1 MNILLVNPPP
11 PPSQRV
17 SRGLMGGFG
26 MVVGE
31 GLCYPPLDLMY
42 VAAVLERDGH
52 RVRIVDAE
60 ASGVSAEAIVSDL
73 SVTGPSGPV
82 NGASLPAVVGLATSS
97 ATIELDLVLA
107 DDIKQA
113 LPEAIVFITGS
124 QGSKIPDMSMNTS
137 RVDAVVRG
145 EPELTVAELVAELAA
160 GRDPLAVD
168 GLSVRRGDEISH
180 NPDRPLLK
188 GDELDALPFP
198 ARNLLPIEMYRI
210 PTMAGPI
217 QTVAS
222 SRGCPINCTYCGYVV
237 AQGIPWRG
245 RSAENVFAEMRD
257 IVERHGVHD
266 VVFRDPLFAGNRE
279 RLLELCGL
287 LREAGLDLRWQ
298 CETAIKTLDDELLG
312 AMAEAGCVSVSFG
325 AESGNELLQKK
336 YSRGKVKTHEH
347 AKTVVDSAR
356 KHGIATRGFFMIG
369 FPEETPAMARETMD
383 FAVYLDPD
391 TVQFT
396 AVTPYPDTK
405 LYKEAKGDAEFDFS
419 KFTGTTPV
427 GVAKLMTS
435 KQVSSAIR
443 EAYRRFY
450 MRPKRVLREF
460 RRPQLL
466 LQRFRRYVGLLDS
479 AHQS

>member
-1 MNILLVNPPP
+1 MDVLLINPPP

-42 VAAVLERDGH
+42 VAATLERDGH

-60 ASGVSAEAIVSDL
+60 ATGVTIDDILADL
-73 SVTGPSGPV
+73 RV
-82 NGASLPAVVGLATSS
+82 PAGNDGVAPTVVGLATSS
-97 ATIELDLVLA
+97 ATIELDLGLA
-107 DDIKQA
+107 DRIKDA
-113 LPEAIVFITGS
+113 LPDSIVFITGS
-124 QGSKIPDMSMNTS
+124 QGSKVPEMAMHGSK
-137 RVDAVVRG
+137 VDAIVRG
-145 EPELTVAELVAELAA
+145 EPELTVAEMVSERVA
-160 GRDPLAVD
+160 GRDGLAVA
-168 GLSVRRGDEISH
+168 GLSVRRGDEIVH
-180 NPDRPLLK
+180 NEDRPLLK
-188 GDELDALPFP
+188 GDALDALPFP
-198 ARNLLPIEMYRI
+198 ARHLLPIELYRI
-210 PTMAGPI
+210 PTMSGPI

-245 RSAENVFAEMRD
+245 RSAQNVFEEMRD
-257 IVERHGVHD
+257 IVETHGVHD

-287 LREAGLDLRWQ
+287 LSQAGLDLRWQ

-312 AMAEAGCVSVSFG
+312 AMAAAGCVSVSFG
-325 AESGNELLQKK
+325 AESGNEGLQKK

-356 KHGIATRGFFMIG
+356 RHGIATRGFFMIG
-369 FPEETPAMARETMD
+369 FPEETQEMAKETMD

-405 LYKEAKGDAEFDFS
+405 LYKEAKGDEEFDFS

-427 GVAKLMTS
+427 GVAKEMS
-435 KQVSSAIR
+435 SDQVSAAIR
-443 EAYRRFY
+443 QAYRQFY
-450 MRPKRVLREF
+450 MRPRRVLREF
-460 RRPQLL
+460 KRPQLL
-466 LQRFRRYVGLLDS
+466 WQRFRRYIGLLDS